1 MIPWIRPRRTPG
13 LIAGALSVLAAVAPA
28 FAQTPFELYRERTAM
43 LAAGANCHLF
53 DAQMTAALGAAQAQA
68 RTAALRAGATPE
80 ALDHGAAQARSAV
93 AEMVCGSVHVQQSA
107 DRARTA
113 FHAYSGLRTMAFP
126 GDVGGWQAT
135 RVMPLKSA
143 AWRLSQDAF
152 AGQDKV
158 VFGVA
163 GQDGTEAITLAVA
176 PSDGAEPYAARLILR
191 DRGRLPQPFLT
202 PASAPLSARIPLR
215 AAAKVVMAEARSEA
229 DPALR
234 PLGART
240 AVAFRFPPATRG
252 ILVGLD
258 PREAVSVELL
268 YPSSRGEM
276 VRTAFVEVGDFDA
289 ALAFLKAGPS
299 R

>member
-1 MIPWIRPRRTPG
+1 
-13 LIAGALSVLAAVAPA
+13 
-28 FAQTPFELYRERTAM
+28 
-43 LAAGANCHLF
+43 
-53 DAQMTAALGAAQAQA
+53 
-68 RTAALRAGATPE
+68 
-80 ALDHGAAQARSAV
+80 
-93 AEMVCGSVHVQQSA
+93 
-107 DRARTA
+107 
-113 FHAYSGLRTMAFP
+113 
-126 GDVGGWQAT
+126 
-135 RVMPLKSA
+135 MPLKSA

-163 GQDGTEAITLAVA
+163 GQDGAEAVTLAVA
-176 PSDGAEPYAARLILR
+176 PADGLEPYAARLIVR
-191 DRGRLPQPFLT
+191 DPARLPQPFLT
-202 PASAPLSARIPLR
+202 PASAPLSARVPLR
-215 AAAKVVMAEARSEA
+215 AAARVVMAEARADA

-234 PLGART
+234 PRGART
-240 AVAFRFPPATRG
+240 AVAFRFPQTTSD
-252 ILVGLD
+252 ILAGLD